1 MRLLFFVQMLDP
13 DDANLGFIVQ
23 WARALSREVDELV
36 VVSLE
41 TRSFDI
47 GENVRVISLGKED
60 RASKPVQTLR
70 LASHLGREILGGKVD
85 AVLAHMAP
93 VYSVISAPFA
103 FVGRVPIF
111 TWYTHRH
118 VPAMLRLAE
127 KCSRLCFTASD
138 ASFRLA
144 SLKKR
149 VMGHGIDMERFSRRP
164 NLVEGREGPLR
175 LLSASRLSP
184 VKRVDVLLEALTGL
198 EGDWTLHLAGG
209 VPLDS
214 QRPYE
219 GRVLELARSFGGR
232 VRVHGAVPHGDM
244 PRLLGQ
250 ADAFI
255 NLSDTGSLDKGVLEA
270 LAVGCTVL
278 TGNEAFR
285 DLLAG
290 TLERT
295 FLEDVS
301 VESVRARLR
310 SLMECARSVL
320 QEDQDLLSERVRREH
335 SLQRLASRLV
345 GEMEGSI
352 GS

>member
-1 MRLLFFVQMLDP
+1 M
-13 DDANLGFIVQ
+13 
-23 WARALSREVDELV
+23 
-36 VVSLE
+36 
-41 TRSFDI
+41 
-47 GENVRVISLGKED
+47 
-60 RASKPVQTLR
+60 
-70 LASHLGREILGGKVD
+70 
-85 AVLAHMAP
+85 
-93 VYSVISAPFA
+93 
-103 FVGRVPIF
+103 
-111 TWYTHRH
+111 
-118 VPAMLRLAE
+118 
-127 KCSRLCFTASD
+127 
-138 ASFRLA
+138 
-144 SLKKR
+144 
-149 VMGHGIDMERFSRRP
+149 
-164 NLVEGREGPLR
+164 
-175 LLSASRLSP
+175 
-184 VKRVDVLLEALTGL
+184 LLEALTGL